1 MPLRNSERAQVIEV
15 IESNAGLPQR
25 IREVVLDKEIPGFDK
40 RREITALIE
49 NELLSCGS
57 FLRTP
62 DGRGFFFSNSQRR
75 IYDLEQHEFARS
87 LTELSGLSATESFF
101 KFAIDVL
108 QARVLTSAQLVDV
121 QTFSYFDPKSG
132 LLCVSDG
139 AGGIWIRERGGNWEE
154 ARNGDGGVFFLTERE
169 ATRFVP
175 EFRPGGTALQW
186 FLSRF
191 LFANGQ
197 ISADDARAL
206 LTIFILQQYFPAL
219 RKTRVI
225 PAFLGPQGSGKT
237 SAERLV
243 GRLLL
248 GPGFEV
254 TGIRRDKEDAFVAAV
269 SNRVVLGLDNADS
282 RIDWLPD
289 ALALYATGQQFRL
302 RKLYTTNE
310 EAAYSPRAIVLL
322 SSRDPRFNRPDVSER
337 LLPLYFERP
346 ESYTP
351 ELPIFEEL
359 SARRGAIMGDI
370 LQQVGQIADRL
381 EKMEAKS
388 LPFRMADF
396 ASFGARVFEPAGK
409 LSEWLSLLGKVESA
423 QASFAAEGDGV
434 LAALRLL
441 IEREGP
447 IEDVPVGDLYKKAK
461 AIAEQE
467 SLPFL
472 RNAQGFGRY
481 LSTHKHVIEVELGVE
496 LIEVKHG
503 GGVRAVTFKRRKP

>member
-1 MPLRNSERAQVIEV
+1 MSLRDSERAQVIEV
-15 IESNAGLPQR
+15 IESNTALSQK
-25 IREVVLDKEIPGFDK
+25 IREVALDTDTPLFDRK
-40 RREITALIE
+40 REIAALIE

-75 IYDLEQHEFARS
+75 IYDLEQAEFARS
-87 LTELSGLSATESFF
+87 LTELSGLSSTESFF

-108 QARVLTSAQLVDV
+108 QARVLTRAQLVDV
-121 QTFSYFDPKSG
+121 QTFSHFDPKSG
-132 LLCVSDG
+132 LLSVSDG
-139 AGGIWIRERGGNWEE
+139 AGGMWTRERGGDWQEGH
-154 ARNGDGGVFFLTERE
+154 NGDHGIFFLTERE
-169 ATRFVP
+169 AAPFVP
-175 EFRPGGTALQW
+175 DFRTDRAALPW
-186 FLSRF
+186 FLGVF
-191 LFANGQ
+191 LFANRQ

-248 GPGFEV
+248 GSGFEV

-269 SNRVVLGLDNADS
+269 SNRVILGLDNADS

-322 SSRDPRFNRPDVSER
+322 SSRDPQFNRPDVSER

-346 ESYTP
+346 ENYSP
-351 ELPIFEEL
+351 EHSIFEEL
-359 SARRGAIMGDI
+359 SARRGAVMGDI
-370 LQQVGQIADRL
+370 LQQVAQIADLLART
-381 EKMEAKS
+381 EVRS

-396 ASFGARVFEPAGK
+396 ASFGARVFESAGK
-409 LSEWLSLLGKVESA
+409 LSEWLALLGRVESA

-441 IEREGP
+441 IERQGP
-447 IEDVPVGDLYKKAK
+447 IADVPVGDLYKKANV
-461 AIAEQE
+461 IAEEE
-467 SLPFL
+467 SFPFP
-472 RNAQGFGRY
+472 RTSQGFGRY
-481 LSTHKHVIEVELGVE
+481 LSTHKRVLELELGVE
-496 LIEVKHG
+496 LMEVRHG
-503 GGVRAVTFKRRKP
+503 GGVRAVTFMRRKP